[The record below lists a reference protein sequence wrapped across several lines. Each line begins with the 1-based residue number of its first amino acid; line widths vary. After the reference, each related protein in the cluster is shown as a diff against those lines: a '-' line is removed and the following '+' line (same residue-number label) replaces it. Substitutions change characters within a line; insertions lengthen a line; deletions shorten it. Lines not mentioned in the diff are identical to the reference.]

1 MFNINPTIKNNR
13 ALYWAGIIQL
23 FYGLIELI
31 DTITICLI
39 SAGLLPN
46 LYASFV
52 SVDSQMGTMLE
63 TMPAIF
69 IVLFAFFTSQRI
81 LSGYWILQN
90 QVKGYWLALFVTGV
104 TAIGVWFLLPVSILD
119 LVLVCPFVI
128 LLFKGKYQ
136 DSPII
141 PE

>member
-1 MFNINPTIKNNR
+1 MFNANPTIKNNR

-31 DTITICLI
+31 DTIVICLI
-39 SAGLLPN
+39 SAGLVPN

-52 SVDSQMGTMLE
+52 SVDSQLGIMLE

-69 IVLFAFFTSQRI
+69 IVLFAFFTIQRI

-90 QVKGYWLALFVTGV
+90 KVKGYWLALFVTGV
-104 TAIGVWFLLPVSILD
+104 SVIGVWFLLPVSILD
-119 LVLVCPFVI
+119 LVLICPFVI

-136 DSPII
+136 DAPIL

>member
-1 MFNINPTIKNNR
+1 MFNTDPIIKNNR

-23 FYGLIELI
+23 FYGFIELI
-31 DTITICLI
+31 DTIAICLI
-39 SAGLLPN
+39 SAGLIPN

-52 SVDSQMGTMLE
+52 SVDSQLGIMLE

-90 QVKGYWLALFVTGV
+90 KVKGYWLALFVTGV
-104 TAIGVWFLLPVSILD
+104 SVIGVWFLLPVSILD
-119 LVLVCPFVI
+119 LVLICPFII

-136 DSPII
+136 DTPII

>member
-1 MFNINPTIKNNR
+1 MFNTDPIIKNNR

-31 DTITICLI
+31 DTITISLI
-39 SAGLLPN
+39 SAGLIPN

-52 SVDSQMGTMLE
+52 SADSQMGTMLE

-128 LLFKGKYQ
+128 LLLKGKYQ
-136 DSPII
+136 DSPIL

>member
-1 MFNINPTIKNNR
+1 MFNTDPIIKNNR

-23 FYGLIELI
+23 FYVIIELI
-31 DTITICLI
+31 DKITISLI
-39 SAGLLPN
+39 SAGLIPN

-52 SVDSQMGTMLE
+52 SADSQMGTMLE

-90 QVKGYWLALFVTGV
+90 KVKGYWLALFVTGV

-128 LLFKGKYQ
+128 LLLKGKYQ
-136 DSPII
+136 DSPIL
-141 PE
+141 PK